1 MATKKNTKV
10 VSNVR
15 GAFNTTDKHD
25 KINKNG
31 WNNIVNPMNEICTNV
46 EQCKRFIELGIDID
60 TADLTVWEL
69 PVEPSGTYKFIS
81 SKIPTDTFPSIT
93 DGYCEKI
100 PAWSLTTLLN
110 MIPSYKISKGKDINL
125 LFSDTHVVPIDNG
138 LVKAAFT
145 MICYL
150 KENNKI

>member
-15 GAFNTTDKHD
+15 GAFNTTDNHD

-31 WNNIVNPMNEICTNV
+31 WNGIVNPMNEICTNV
-46 EQCKRFIELGIDID
+46 EQCKKFIELGIGFD

-110 MIPSYKISKGKDINL
+110 MIPNYKIIKMDGENL
-125 LFSDTHVVPIDNG
+125 LYSDYHVEPIDKG
-138 LVKAAFT
+138 LVNAAFN